1 MVMHV
6 CVCQGITAVAC
17 PVCDEAGA
25 RPFRSVNLLQA
36 HVKVEHGR
44 SLCSSCLSVRA
55 ITF

>member
-1 MVMHV
+1 MHV